1 MTQSVSTIAVTNDA
15 AMEIQFKIEA
25 GGMSTGYTDYYPVG
39 QTKSMAVPTIFAS
52 GTPVQIA
59 VHADAGVT
67 EHGSG
72 VAFAPNGNTATFTV
86 TGTTQSFSVELI
98 GG

>member
-1 MTQSVSTIAVTNDA
+1 
-15 AMEIQFKIEA
+15 
-25 GGMSTGYTDYYPVG
+25 
-39 QTKSMAVPTIFAS
+39 MAVPTIFAS

-86 TGTTQSFSVELI
+86 TGTTQSFSVKLI

>member
-15 AMEIQFKIEA
+15 AMDIQFKIEI
-25 GGMSTGYTDYYPVG
+25 GGMATGYTDYYPVG
-39 QTKSMAVPTIFAS
+39 ETRSMAVSSLFAQ
-52 GTPVQIA
+52 GTPVGIA

-72 VAFAPNGNTATFTV
+72 VVYEDNGNTATFKV